1 MKARSRI
8 DAYIFL
14 IAICAIFAAAL
25 SQFGCSNVKGFQYA
39 SDGPL
44 TAGEARNAAMMAQ
57 AEADALNQIAD
68 GNDRQATSFVNAAK
82 SIADQVGAPAAIGT
96 AIGALSTLWV
106 PPPRRRKKKEPEA
119 TKE

>member
-1 MKARSRI
+1 MKVRSKL

-14 IAICAIFAAAL
+14 FAIFAIFAAGL

-44 TAGEARNAAMMAQ
+44 TAGEARNAALMAQ
-57 AEADALNQIAD
+57 AEADALNRIAE

-82 SIADQVGAPAAIGT
+82 SIADQVGAPAAVGT

-106 PPPRRRKKKEPEA
+106 PPPGRRKKKEQA
-119 TKE
+119 ASKE